1 MNGCNMSDSQNNTE
15 TPNAVTNP
23 IQACNDIF
31 VRPSEVFKAL
41 SIKDN
46 WSWFPFILVAV
57 ISCLPAYLYF
67 SVVDY
72 TWYVDAQ
79 LSVLAP
85 NASPAELDMQR
96 SYMGSA
102 QSAQSSTLY
111 LTPVMLILVSAISA
125 LYYTVVTR
133 NDEKSIHSFMD
144 WYGVQWW
151 TMMPYIIG
159 AVVSLAILV
168 MTDAGSELSP
178 AVMAPLS
185 LSFVLGLDITNP
197 WLSVMNEIRIDRIWG
212 IVLGAS
218 CLQQW
223 TNFSRNKAYIV
234 AAIPSLVVIG
244 FLSLLASMR

>member
-1 MNGCNMSDSQNNTE
+1 MSDTQNEHENA
-15 TPNAVTNP
+15 NAVTNP

-41 SIKDN
+41 AVKDN
-46 WSWFPFILVAV
+46 WSWLPFILIAV

-67 SVVDY
+67 SVIDY
-72 TWYVDAQ
+72 SWYVDVQ

-85 NASPAELDMQR
+85 DSSPAELEMQR
-96 SYMGSA
+96 SYMGTA
-102 QSAQSSTLY
+102 ESAQSSALY
-111 LTPVMLILVSAISA
+111 LTPVMLVIVSAMSA

-133 NDEKSIHSFMD
+133 NDDKSIHSFMD

-168 MTDAGSELSP
+168 MTDPGSELSP

-185 LSFVLGLDITNP
+185 LSFILGIDITNP
-197 WLSVMNEIRIDRIWG
+197 WLSVMNEIRVDRIWG

-223 TNFSRNKAYIV
+223 TNFSQKKAYIV
-234 AAIPSLVVIG
+234 ATIPSIVLIA
-244 FLSLLASMR
+244 FLSLLASLR

>member
-1 MNGCNMSDSQNNTE
+1 
-15 TPNAVTNP
+15 
-23 IQACNDIF
+23 
-31 VRPSEVFKAL
+31 
-41 SIKDN
+41 
-46 WSWFPFILVAV
+46 
-57 ISCLPAYLYF
+57 
-67 SVVDY
+67 
-72 TWYVDAQ
+72 
-79 LSVLAP
+79 
-85 NASPAELDMQR
+85 
-96 SYMGSA
+96 
-102 QSAQSSTLY
+102 
-111 LTPVMLILVSAISA
+111 
-125 LYYTVVTR
+125 
-133 NDEKSIHSFMD
+133 MD

-185 LSFVLGLDITNP
+185 LSFALGLDISNP